1 MLVHYTRHS
10 NVELNELIQKTPSWH
25 APPSWNRHEMTRRWY
40 ASVFRK
46 PCFDLFKFDAEDS
59 KRTEMLIGLDGC
71 IFSDLPMLAQAR
83 SKCYSIYSSHSQ
95 ELLMFNA
102 DARTDTHFLW
112 KACLHGQIPSS
123 SFCLNSSKHTAQICG
138 RKTRTVY
145 RVMKRC
151 CLDTISR
158 RISRELCRT
167 FRLHVG
173 FRRHW
178 CWSAHSSLKMNPS
191 CWDLLC
197 LFLLRT
203 LHSIAVLSTKIVGL
217 FSLLSETESILVIT
231 DSKSIRDESANQ
243 NLANFKEPEGNTKLV

>member
-1 MLVHYTRHS
+1 MTIFSPQFILSNIRNTLSRMLVHYTRHS

-138 RKTRTVY
+138 RKTRTVWWNDVAQT
-145 RVMKRC
+145 RFPDASAEKSAEHSGSLSV
-151 CLDTISR
+151 LDVIGVDG
-158 RISRELCRT
+158 RT
-167 FRLHVG
+167 VH
-173 FRRHW
+173 
-178 CWSAHSSLKMNPS
+178 
-191 CWDLLC
+191 
-197 LFLLRT
+197 
-203 LHSIAVLSTKIVGL
+203 
-217 FSLLSETESILVIT
+217 
-231 DSKSIRDESANQ
+231 
-243 NLANFKEPEGNTKLV
+243 